1 MRSANLAFQMTKGAV
16 LMSELLFAELGRVRM
31 PQADEPKTALCRTW
45 ARSDSTGPKP
55 PSMAQTCHAASHADD
70 QHNSRNPYNLSG
82 RAHTCHRRRHVPHV
96 PVRMPVRRCDGRR
109 RPCHLADRARERLCP
124 CQFLLSRLGSL
135 RGGFRR
141 GCRRGRIRLGR
152 RLSFSSRASS
162 PGRGAP
168 RGSRWCP

>member
-1 MRSANLAFQMTKGAV
+1 MRSANLAFQMTMGALYV
-16 LMSELLFAELGRVRM
+16 GAQFAELGRVRM
-31 PQADEPKTALCRTW
+31 PQADEPKTTFHTW

-82 RAHTCHRRRHVPHV
+82 RAHTCHRRRTTSL
-96 PVRMPVRRCDGRR
+96 MCLCACLCGATMDAGA
-109 RPCHLADRARERLCP
+109 LAISPTARGSACAP
-124 CQFLLSRLGSL
+124 ASSSLSRLGSL